1 MRKQS
6 VRFTLFLSSGIRK
19 GTLSVAVFLTVLLA
33 VSLLTNPSTR
43 AEGFD
48 AGIRLGMTATQVA
61 GDQLQGFDKA
71 GLAGGFF
78 VSREL
83 GRKTGMSLE
92 MLYVQKGSRKPVDET
107 DNTYYRMRLN
117 YIEVP
122 VLFRW
127 HATRK
132 MTVEAGPSFG
142 VLVFAEED
150 NEVGVIQGAPPFR
163 TTEWSFHTGLS
174 YAWADA
180 WAVDV
185 RYGFSLLPVRPFTQS
200 YYYSYWDRGQF
211 NAVIELTLR
220 RTF

>member
-1 MRKQS
+1 MGKQS
-6 VRFTLFLSSGIRK
+6 SQCTFCLISDDGK
-19 GTLSVAVFLTVLLA
+19 GAFGKSVFLMVLVA
-33 VSLLTNPSTR
+33 VSLLNHAYTH

-78 VSREL
+78 VSREI
-83 GRKTGMSLE
+83 GQKTGMSLE
-92 MLYVQKGSRKPVDET
+92 MLYVQKGSRKPVNEL

-150 NEVGVIQGAPPFR
+150 NEIGVIQGAPPFR
-163 TTEWSFHTGLS
+163 NTEWSFHTGLS
-174 YAWADA
+174 YAWAES